1 MGGVPSF
8 VGEAS
13 GQPYWFFVAEWI
25 VWLSLTAVSFGLK
38 IAMTYRE
45 AWHQQQVQ
53 AAKNYSDDELLRQ
66 LTAGSTEAAN
76 SAAAE
81 AEARALLMRRRLA
94 GLNTVAT
101 YERYGGSGG
110 AAHMRAV
117 WQRLAGV

>member
-81 AEARALLMRRRLA
+81 RL
-94 GLNTVAT
+94 V
-101 YERYGGSGG
+101 RC
-110 AAHMRAV
+110 
-117 WQRLAGV
+117 